1 MLFTVEAID
10 LFIEFTEARQ
20 PRRDSKVAVKMHLPK
35 TGISIKKVTFD
46 DLLFK
51 KETGQTREGKIE
63 PEKIKLDRLTSYD
76 SDLSARQSLTVDNKQ
91 SQKLPT
97 LHSKRPIQLS
107 HKSDSHRVPV
117 FKEPDDE
124 IEVPLQETT
133 KYNFETS
140 SNHGQQD
147 PNPSE
152 FKHG

>member
-35 TGISIKKVTFD
+35 TGISIKKVTFE

-51 KETGQTREGKIE
+51 KETGQTKEGKKE

-97 LHSKRPIQLS
+97 IHSKRPINLS
-107 HKSDSHRVPV
+107 HKFDSQRIPV
-117 FKEPDDE
+117 FKEPEDE
-124 IEVPLQETT
+124 VQVPLQDTQ
-133 KYNFETS
+133 KYKIETS
-140 SNHGQQD
+140 SNHGQLD
-147 PNPSE
+147 PNPTE
-152 FKHG
+152 FKQG